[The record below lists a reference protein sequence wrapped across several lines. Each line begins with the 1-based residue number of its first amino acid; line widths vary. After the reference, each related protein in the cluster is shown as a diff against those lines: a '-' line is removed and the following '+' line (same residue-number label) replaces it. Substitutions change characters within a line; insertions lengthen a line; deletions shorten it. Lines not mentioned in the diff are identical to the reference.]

1 MDITNY
7 LQLEKQFMIDKIGD
21 LERNMREQLE
31 EIIWLKGDLQNE

>member
-31 EIIWLKGDLQNE
+31 EII